1 MYCKVIINELIKIS
15 KNLLRCK
22 NMGLFNF
29 GSKEEEKQVE
39 ADVEEGYVELDTDSS
54 EDIRSKVIV
63 RPFVMK
69 DFDGIKPVLDS
80 LREGKTIAL
89 VNIRPLKDKDLV
101 ELKRAINKLKKTTD
115 AIDGEIAGFGED
127 YIVVTPSFAQIY
139 RTKET
144 SEVKEEVREGI
155 QE

>member
-1 MYCKVIINELIKIS
+1 
-15 KNLLRCK
+15 
-22 NMGLFNF
+22 MGLFDF
-29 GSKEEEKQVE
+29 LKSKEEEKIE
-39 ADVEEGYVELDTDSS
+39 ADVEEGYVELDTNSD
-54 EDIRSKVIV
+54 EDVRSKIII
-63 RPFVMK
+63 RPFVVK
-69 DFDGIKPVLDS
+69 DFESIKVILDT

-89 VNIRPLKDKDLV
+89 INIRPLKDKDLI

-144 SEVKEEVREGI
+144 SEVRESSDGS
-155 QE
+155 QD